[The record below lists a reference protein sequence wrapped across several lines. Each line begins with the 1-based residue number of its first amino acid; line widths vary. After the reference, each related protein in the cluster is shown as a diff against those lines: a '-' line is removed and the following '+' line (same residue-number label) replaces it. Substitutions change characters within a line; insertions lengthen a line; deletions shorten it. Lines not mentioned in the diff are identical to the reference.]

1 MKLSKTALSLLLA
14 GGIVLAGCSAQEEE
28 VKSSAE
34 PETEEVETKA
44 KDTEEVIEEPTEEPD
59 NKQEYDEETGRG
71 YVEGLGY
78 VETVGVGYNEE
89 IGIDGVG
96 DNPLKPIKMGTME
109 LEISSL
115 AILEIEPEEDV
126 KEYSFGGKDKVKA
139 IVVSMKTEN
148 TSEEDVT
155 FYPNQ
160 SIMVTDTGEQVEP
173 DMMLMGDAGGD
184 FLGKV
189 KKEGQTWWLLEHDT
203 DISEVTMI
211 IGAPYSAEDWEDM
224 GDEKRLEFEVLN
236 WEEAMERDDR

>member
-1 MKLSKTALSLLLA
+1 LA
-14 GGIVLAGCSAQEEE
+14 GGLVLAGCSAQEEE

-34 PETEEVETKA
+34 PETEEVETEA

-115 AILEIEPEEDV
+115 AILEIE
-126 KEYSFGGKDKVKA
+126 
-139 IVVSMKTEN
+139 
-148 TSEEDVT
+148 
-155 FYPNQ
+155 Q
-160 SIMVTDTGEQVEP
+160 
-173 DMMLMGDAGGD
+173 
-184 FLGKV
+184 
-189 KKEGQTWWLLEHDT
+189 
-203 DISEVTMI
+203 
-211 IGAPYSAEDWEDM
+211 IGRASC
-224 GDEKRLEFEVLN
+224 R
-236 WEEAMERDDR
+236 